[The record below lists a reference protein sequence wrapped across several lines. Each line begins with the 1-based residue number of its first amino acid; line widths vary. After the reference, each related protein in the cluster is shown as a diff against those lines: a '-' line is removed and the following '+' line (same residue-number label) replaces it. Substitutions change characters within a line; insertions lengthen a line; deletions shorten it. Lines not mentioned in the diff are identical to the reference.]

1 MVHVLGGMIMGEE
14 VLKEVKNGYTLLSRI
29 KYIWGS
35 FTMSKIVR
43 GSFHFKS
50 HTSGIVTGGSSS
62 ESGENARMPGALT
75 LNDPS

>member
-1 MVHVLGGMIMGEE
+1 MVHVLGGMIMGKE
-14 VLKEVKNGYTLLSRI
+14 VKKEVKNGYTLLSRI
-29 KYIWGS
+29 EYIWGS